1 MLGAGGVQILEKN
14 LDDLHSSREEDGTA
28 ETMDPQDLLREHY
41 TLHFLRILS
50 FFILPEGCDPLLLV
64 DVFTHVKENIGRYLS
79 EKAKEET
86 ARILRKARR
95 RKRKYNNATVELRYT
110 NAHINRYI
118 TDTAQL

>member
-1 MLGAGGVQILEKN
+1 KSELRVIIDCDEDFDGGFAFFN
-14 LDDLHSSREEDGTA
+14 EEN
-28 ETMDPQDLLREHY
+28 ET
-41 TLHFLRILS
+41 
-50 FFILPEGCDPLLLV
+50 
-64 DVFTHVKENIGRYLS
+64 GRYLS